1 MSLETWEQLVPKA
14 DLLATLDVEMK
25 RRGAGSVAEGKPGCV
40 DGSLGN
46 AWSAEQYT
54 SHDYPGAVEGFV
66 FACYAL
72 RSLALNHCLVDGNK
86 RLAWITFATVLA
98 TLDFTVDVSEE
109 DAAAFVE
116 RIILDHL
123 DGPQVVA
130 WAADKLAVL
139 PPPAK

>member
-1 MSLETWEQLVPKA
+1 MSLETWEQLLPKNE
-14 DLLATLDVEMK
+14 LLSILESEMA

-54 SHDYPGAVEGFV
+54 ADEYPGKIEGFV

-86 RLAWITFATVLA
+86 RLAWIAFIAVLA
-98 TLDFTVDVSEE
+98 TLGLTVDVTQE

-116 RIILDHL
+116 RIIVDHL
-123 DGPQVVA
+123 EGPVVVA
-130 WAADKLAVL
+130 WATENLSIL
-139 PPPAK
+139 T

>member
-1 MSLETWEQLVPKA
+1 MSVEGWEQLLPKEE
-14 DLLATLDVEMK
+14 LLSIPRARDGRARGWHG
-25 RRGAGSVAEGKPGCV
+25 RRRQARSI

-86 RLAWITFATVLA
+86 RLAWIAFTAVLA
-98 TLDFTVDVSEE
+98 TLGLTVDVSQE

-116 RIILDHL
+116 RIIIDHL
-123 DGPQVVA
+123 EGPDVVA
-130 WAADKLAVL
+130 WAAEHLSVL
-139 PPPAK
+139 S